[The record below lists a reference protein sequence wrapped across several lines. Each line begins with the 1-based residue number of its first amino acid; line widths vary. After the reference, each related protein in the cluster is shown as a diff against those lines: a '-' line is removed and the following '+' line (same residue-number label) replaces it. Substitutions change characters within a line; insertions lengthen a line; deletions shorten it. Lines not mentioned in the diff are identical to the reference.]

1 MRDLQIAFITN
12 PGIKRWMQI
21 LSIIERERTF
31 TIVSLS
37 ERLTISQRTLIKD
50 VQSIKD
56 HFQESIVVQSSNSGF
71 WFQEK
76 NRFVY
81 QEKKE
86 ELLVNEVLF
95 QLVEQIFYGES
106 TRLDELAHHYSYA
119 ESTLRRFLSRI
130 EPYLESYGLHLSLK
144 PVTFVG
150 EEANI
155 RKFFFDFYYNGEQT
169 PYMIRPPEGLHTL
182 FLKELSED
190 LGNYEVGTGVSTS
203 AFYFLL
209 YVTMVR
215 VQQKNRLSL
224 PKWIK
229 TIVSKEKDMALL
241 LRFSRVIQKEYGV
254 LLEEEELIWLYLML
268 ISTRTIDRYDQEIKF
283 LTRYNQ
289 WPALKELAAAYF
301 SDPLFEEWDKTIL
314 EGFLASFLVSRQL
327 NDVLYPVWN
336 KQLAEEMVG
345 IKTDHREAYQK
356 NLAFLEKH
364 PRTLVLSKT
373 YQEDVA
379 VSLTMMVD
387 LLINYYQPVKHVVFL
402 LEGEALV
409 VQTIRLLA
417 QRYLGT
423 NYALLFLP
431 LHELTEERLQEEA
444 IDLIVTNY
452 RPYILD
458 YALKKEYVLMNT
470 MPTPSDWERVQ
481 QALNPL
487 VNHYSL

>member
-12 PGIKRWMQI
+12 PGVKRWMRI
-21 LSIIERERTF
+21 LSIMEREQTF

-50 VQSIKD
+50 IQSIKD
-56 HFQESIVVQSSNSGF
+56 HFQESIVVQSNNSGF
-71 WFQEK
+71 RFKEK
-76 NRFVY
+76 DRLAY

-95 QLVEQIFYGES
+95 ELVEQIFYGEN

-119 ESTLRRFLSRI
+119 ESTLRRFLSKI
-130 EPYLESYGLHLSLK
+130 EPYLESYGLRLSLN
-144 PVTFVG
+144 PVSFIG
-150 EEANI
+150 DEANI

-182 FLKELSED
+182 FLAELSED

-215 VQQKNRLSL
+215 VQQKKRLSL
-224 PKWIK
+224 PPWIK
-229 TIVSKEKDMALL
+229 SIVSKETDMALL
-241 LRFSRVIQKEYGV
+241 LRFSRVIHQEYGI

-268 ISTRTIDRYDQEIKF
+268 IGTRTIDRYDQETCF

-289 WPALKELAAAYF
+289 WPAVKKLATEYF
-301 SDPLFEEWDKTIL
+301 SDPLFDGWDKPIL
-314 EGFLASFLVSRQL
+314 ECFLASFLASRQL
-327 NDVLYPVWN
+327 NDVLYSVWN
-336 KQLAEEMVG
+336 KQLAEEIAV
-345 IKTDHREAYQK
+345 IKSDHREAYKK
-356 NLAFLEKH
+356 NFTFLKKHHKTLPLSEKY
-364 PRTLVLSKT
+364 R
-373 YQEDVA
+373 EDVA
-379 VSLTMMVD
+379 VSLTLMVD
-387 LLINYYQPVKHVVFL
+387 LLINYYQPVKHIVFL
-402 LEGEALV
+402 LEGEALL
-409 VQTIRLLA
+409 VQTIRLQA

-423 NYALLFLP
+423 QYVLVFLP
-431 LHELTEERLQEEA
+431 LHELTEERLKAEE

-458 YALKKEYVLMNT
+458 YSLRKEYVLINT
-470 MPTPSDWERVQ
+470 MPTQSDWERIQ
-481 QALNPL
+481 YALNPL
-487 VNHYSL
+487 VDHYSL